1 MKSQKTNILLAL
13 LLSAFSTLSMADLP
27 ALVQGPDKAL
37 SVRVLL
43 EQGKAFYQVS
53 YQDHVF
59 IEKSSLGLITSL
71 GDFSQNLT
79 FVANNREQVV
89 KNYTM
94 NRAKVSQVNY
104 AANKL
109 VTRFANDKGDML
121 DVIFH
126 VSNND
131 VAFSY
136 YLHSSRDVTRVKIF
150 SETTSF
156 NLPDKATTF
165 ISPQALPMTGWQQ
178 TKPSYEEPYTY
189 DEAMG
194 TPSLYGVGYTFPALF
209 KNEHKGW
216 ILISETGVDS
226 H

>member
-1 MKSQKTNILLAL
+1 MKSQKTTILLAIC
-13 LLSAFSTLSMADLP
+13 LSAFSTLARADL
-27 ALVQGPDKAL
+27 AAQVQGPDKAV

-43 EQGKAFYQVS
+43 EQGKAYYQVS
-53 YQDHVF
+53 YQDQVF

-79 FVANNREQVV
+79 FVANNHEQVA

-104 AANKL
+104 LANKL

-121 DVIFH
+121 DVVFQ

-136 YLHSSRDVTRVKIF
+136 FLHSGQGATRVKIF
-150 SETTSF
+150 AETTSF

-165 ISPQALPMTGWQQ
+165 MTPQALPMTGWQQ
-178 TKPSYEEPYTY
+178 TKPSYEEP
-189 DEAMG
+189 
-194 TPSLYGVGYTFPALF
+194 
-209 KNEHKGW
+209 
-216 ILISETGVDS
+216 
-226 H
+226 